1 MFSRA
6 TARVVV
12 DTAEDPN
19 PRRGRT
25 IGGKREVLSA
35 LQMRER
41 ERETKRVARLQP
53 PLYLQGSIAAL
64 MMNIFLGS
72 PGSIRSV
79 SYQCSPRPKR
89 FPVPHLKKLYIQDI
103 E

>member
-6 TARVVV
+6 TARVAV

-35 LQMRER
+35 LQRRER
-41 ERETKRVARLQP
+41 ERDQESGTL
-53 PLYLQGSIAAL
+53 AAASL
-64 MMNIFLGS
+64 LAGLHRGFDDEHFFGF
-72 PGSIRSV
+72 
-79 SYQCSPRPKR
+79 PRQ
-89 FPVPHLKKLYIQDI
+89 H
-103 E
+103 

>member
-6 TARVVV
+6 TARVAV

-35 LQMRER
+35 LQRRER
-41 ERETKRVARLQP
+41 ERERPREWHACSRLFTCRAP
-53 PLYLQGSIAAL
+53 SRL
-64 MMNIFLGS
+64 
-72 PGSIRSV
+72 
-79 SYQCSPRPKR
+79 
-89 FPVPHLKKLYIQDI
+89 
-103 E
+103 

>member
-6 TARVVV
+6 VAV

-35 LQMRER
+35 LQRRER
-41 ERETKRVARLQP
+41 ERERERDQESGTL
-53 PLYLQGSIAAL
+53 AAASL
-64 MMNIFLGS
+64 LAGLHRGFDDEHFFGF
-72 PGSIRSV
+72 
-79 SYQCSPRPKR
+79 PRQ
-89 FPVPHLKKLYIQDI
+89 H
-103 E
+103 